1 MENFQQ
7 LLMRRVWNPK
17 EIKKAEKE
25 ENIYMIIRGKI
36 INIVQLNDIGKR
48 VEYGKEISLN
58 EYEVNRSKDLQNAI
72 RREWVEVVFDR
83 AMLKRSI
90 ATQSQQEIIA
100 ETDIVNI
107 AKTMAQS
114 MAEEMLRNSPI
125 VKEVAKEIAK
135 EMVSEIRENL
145 KIEQVVKQVPE
156 QKIEINDTSSN
167 LFVDFKDEEVGIK
180 ANIKEI
186 GTVEVQKDD
195 LASSLEKMKKFR
207 QAQKE
212 GV

>member
-1 MENFQQ
+1 
-7 LLMRRVWNPK
+7 MRRVWNPK